1 MLKIVNVPL
10 LPAEMS
16 DKLSEGPGTTETG
29 VISRTLYGKENIF
42 FFKKSRFIINK
53 KHIKLVYILLKARGV

>member
-29 VISRTLYGKENIF
+29 VISRTLYGKKYIF
-42 FFKKSRFIINK
+42 
-53 KHIKLVYILLKARGV
+53 

>member
-29 VISRTLYGKENIF
+29 VISRTPYGK
-42 FFKKSRFIINK
+42 K
-53 KHIKLVYILLKARGV
+53 YILKKNNQDLS

>member
-29 VISRTLYGKENIF
+29 VISRTPYGKENTL
-42 FFKKSRFIINK
+42 KKKNQDLSL
-53 KHIKLVYILLKARGV
+53 IKSTLN

>member
-42 FFKKSRFIINK
+42 FLKNQDLSLIKSTLN
-53 KHIKLVYILLKARGV
+53 